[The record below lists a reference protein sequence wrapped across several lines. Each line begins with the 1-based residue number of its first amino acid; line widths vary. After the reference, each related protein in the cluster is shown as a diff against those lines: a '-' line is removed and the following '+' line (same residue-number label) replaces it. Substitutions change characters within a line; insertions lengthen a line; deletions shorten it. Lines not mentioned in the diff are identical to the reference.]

1 MSKEAAKN
9 ENIVLIGFMGC
20 GKSSVGRLIAEKLRY
35 RFVDTDQSIVRETGV
50 PISEIF
56 ATHGEDH
63 FRDLETEVLE
73 SLRDKRGLV
82 IATGGGIVTRVRN
95 LPLLRELGFVAWLN
109 ADEDVIFERVSRNKR
124 RPLLQTE
131 NPRETIHKLLVERL
145 PMYQGA
151 AQITIDTGAG
161 SHDEIADAV
170 IRAAR
175 ASAA

>member
-35 RFVDTDQSIVRETGV
+35 RFVDTDQIIVCEAGV

-63 FRDLETEVLE
+63 FRDLETGVLE
-73 SLRDKRGLV
+73 SLRDKRELV
-82 IATGGGIVTRVRN
+82 IATGGGIVTRARN
-95 LPLLRELGFVAWLN
+95 LPLLRELGFVVWLS
-109 ADEDVIFERVSRNKR
+109 ADEGVIFERVSRNKR

-131 NPRETIHKLLVERL
+131 NPRETIRKLLAERMPL
-145 PMYQGA
+145 YQGA

-161 SHDEIADAV
+161 PHGEIAEAV

-175 ASAA
+175 APSA